1 MKVHMIIKAFNNGAS
16 VVSKIFSSKAKA
28 EKYLQEDLDVY
39 KLDGYD
45 VSRQNFGK
53 ETNCMIQKGGTQ
65 MWFTIKSKEVE

>member
-16 VVSKIFSSKAKA
+16 VVSKVFSSKVKA

-39 KLDGYD
+39 KLNGYD
-45 VSRQNFGK
+45 VSCQTFGK
-53 ETNCMIQKGGTQ
+53 EIDWMVQKGGTR